1 MPLNLILRQNFSEN
15 AKVDSTLVSIKLF
28 SNFQPLCDFN
38 GSGTIP
44 PGFNRGFFFSC
55 RSEFSSGF
63 MWLDHVTNPYLY
75 PDIHSKMIPYFLRSV
90 GHLLKRK
97 WFSSSILFCWNVCFF
112 SSSGNIQLWFKRWGN
127 DVWCWNRNV
136 TIMPILYLKPNT

>member
-44 PGFNRGFFFSC
+44 PGFNRGFFSVVEVNFLPDSC
-55 RSEFSSGF
+55 D
-63 MWLDHVTNPYLY
+63 LIT
-75 PDIHSKMIPYFLRSV
+75 
-90 GHLLKRK
+90 
-97 WFSSSILFCWNVCFF
+97 
-112 SSSGNIQLWFKRWGN
+112 
-127 DVWCWNRNV
+127 
-136 TIMPILYLKPNT
+136 